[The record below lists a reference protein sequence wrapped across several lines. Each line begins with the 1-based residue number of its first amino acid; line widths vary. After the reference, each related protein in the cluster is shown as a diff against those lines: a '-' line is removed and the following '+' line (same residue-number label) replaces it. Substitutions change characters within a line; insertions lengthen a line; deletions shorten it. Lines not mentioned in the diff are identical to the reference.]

1 MINKKMYELGSK
13 RSVIRE
19 LFEFGKKLKAE
30 RGEDKVFDFSLGNPM
45 IPPPDSITKK
55 LQDLSKQEGIHKYTS
70 AQGDANVLKK
80 IANSL
85 SKKYCLDLDESNI
98 YMTCGAAA
106 SLTVSLRAIC
116 NEGDEVLI
124 IKPYF
129 PEYKVFINNV
139 GAKFSE
145 VGYDEKFQID
155 FSDFEKKVTRKTKAV
170 IINSPNNPSGAIYT
184 KETIKKLADILR
196 AKQEKYKTQIFV
208 ISDEPYRELVYED
221 IEVANIINYYDNV
234 LMCYSFSKSLSLPGE
249 RIGYIC
255 VSSKMGNSEETY
267 LAICG
272 AGRSLGFVC
281 APSIFQRLVADSLDE
296 SPRLDEYKRN
306 RDLIYL
312 SLIEYGYECV
322 HPDGA
327 FYLFIRS
334 PLSDTNKFADMARN
348 KGILLVPG
356 EGFGSKEYLRL
367 SYCVSY
373 DTIKLSLPYFKE
385 LMEEIKRNKCQKI

>member
-1 MINKKMYELGSK
+1 MINKQMYELGSK

-19 LFEFGKKLKAE
+19 LFEFGRQLKAE

-45 IPPPDSITKK
+45 IAPPDAITKK
-55 LQDLSKQEGIHKYTS
+55 IQKLSEQEGIHKYTS
-70 AQGDANVLKK
+70 AQGDINVLSS

-85 SKKYCLDLDESNI
+85 TRKYNIDLNEGNI

-106 SLTVSLRAIC
+106 SLTISLKAIC
-116 NEGDEVLI
+116 NKDDEVLI
-124 IKPYF
+124 VKPYF
-129 PEYKVFINNV
+129 PEYKVFSANAE
-139 GAKFSE
+139 AKVVE
-145 VGYDEKFQID
+145 VGHDDKFQID
-155 FSDFEKKVTRKTKAV
+155 FKDLEKKISKKTKAI

-184 KETIKKLADILR
+184 EETIKRLADILI
-196 AKQEKYKTQIFV
+196 EKKRKYGNQIFV
-208 ISDEPYRELVYED
+208 ISDEPYRELVYD
-221 IEVANIINYYDNV
+221 DVKVSNIISYYDDV

-255 VSSKMGNSEETY
+255 VSSKMANAREVY
-267 LAICG
+267 LAVCG
-272 AGRSLGFVC
+272 SGRALGFVC

-296 SPRLDEYKRN
+296 KPRIEEYKKN
-306 RDLIYL
+306 RDLIYS
-312 SLIEYGYECV
+312 SLKEYGYECV

-327 FYLFIRS
+327 FYLFIKS
-334 PLSDTNKFADMARN
+334 PLKDTNEFAELAKV

-356 EGFGSKEYLRL
+356 EGFGAKEYLRL

-385 LMEEIKRNKCQKI
+385 LMEEIKRK